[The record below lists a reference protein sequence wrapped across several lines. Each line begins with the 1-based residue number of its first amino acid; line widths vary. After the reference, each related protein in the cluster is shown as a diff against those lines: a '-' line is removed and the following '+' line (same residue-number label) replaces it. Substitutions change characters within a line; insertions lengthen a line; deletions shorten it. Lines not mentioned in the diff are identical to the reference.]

1 MPLLKTAAFYQI
13 MDGNSSIWSTP
24 WFPGWDNIH
33 DSLIIQSPPFV
44 YPSVVKDL
52 WLPNQKKWNVA
63 LVNTLFQPQTAQSI
77 LATSILSITDQ
88 DNFAG
93 S

>member
-33 DSLIIQSPPFV
+33 DNLIIRPPPFV
-44 YPSVVKDL
+44 YHAVVKDL

-63 LVNTLFQPQTAQSI
+63 LVKTLFQPK
-77 LATSILSITDQ
+77 TS
-88 DNFAG
+88 
-93 S
+93 